1 MADTASTFTA
11 VDLSRL
17 PPPKVIQELRFE
29 EIYSQMLASF
39 TALFPEFDAMLESD
53 PVPKILQISA
63 YREVM
68 LRGMLNDAA
77 RAVMPAFA
85 VGADLDHLA
94 ALVSVTRLLI
104 DAGDAQAGIAPTYE
118 SDADLRSRMVLAPE
132 GYSVAGPEGAY
143 IFHARSASGEVLDA
157 SAVSPAPGEVLV
169 TVLSRTGDG
178 TASPELL
185 ALVDAHVSDET
196 RRPLTDAVTVQ
207 SATIVPYAIT
217 AQIRTFSG
225 PDGSIVLEEALS
237 RIAEYRDRQH
247 RLGLDITISGIH
259 AALHCEGVQNV
270 LLTAPAADIII
281 DRQSASFC
289 TGIDVTH
296 VGVGE

>member
-1 MADTASTFTA
+1 MAETASTFTA

-17 PPPKVIQELRFE
+17 PAPKVIAELSFE
-29 EIYSQMLASF
+29 EIYSQMLASLQ
-39 TALFPEFDAMLESD
+39 ALFPEFDALLESD
-53 PVPKILQISA
+53 PILKILQAAA
-63 YREVM
+63 YRELL
-68 LRGMLNDAA
+68 LRGVVNDAA
-77 RAVMPAFA
+77 KAVMVAYA
-85 VGADLDHLA
+85 TGADLDQLA
-94 ALVSVTRLLI
+94 ALMGVVRLLVS
-104 DAGDAQAGIAPTYE
+104 AGDPDAGIAATYE
-118 SDADLRSRMVLAPE
+118 SDDDLRSRLVLAPE

-143 IFHARSASGEVLDA
+143 IFHARSASGDVLDA

-185 ALVDAHVSDET
+185 ALVNAHVSDET

-217 AQIRTFSG
+217 ARIRTFSG
-225 PDGSIVLEEALS
+225 PDGSIVLDQAKK

-259 AALHCEGVQNV
+259 AALHCEGVQDV
-270 LLTAPAADIII
+270 ELIEPAGPIII

-289 TGIDVTH
+289 TAIDVTH
-296 VGVGE
+296 VGIGE

>member
-17 PPPKVIQELRFE
+17 PPPKVIQEPSFE
-29 EIYSQMLASF
+29 EIYSEMLASF
-39 TALFPEFDAMLESD
+39 EILFPEFDATLESD
-53 PVPKILQISA
+53 PVVKILQLAA
-63 YREVM
+63 YRELL
-68 LRGMLNDAA
+68 LRGMINDAA

-85 VGADLDHLA
+85 VGSDLDHLA
-94 ALVSVTRLLI
+94 ALVGVERLVVSP
-104 DAGDAQAGIAPTYE
+104 GDPDTGVAPTYE

-143 IFHARSASGEVLDA
+143 IFQARSTSGEVLDA
-157 SAVSPAPGEVLV
+157 SAISPAPGQVLV
-169 TVLSRTGDG
+169 TVLSRVGNG
-178 TASPELL
+178 TASGELL
-185 ALVDAHVSDET
+185 ALVAAHVSDEA

-225 PDGSIVLEEALS
+225 PDGSIVLEEARR

-270 LLTAPAADIII
+270 KLLSPAADIVI

-289 TGIDVTH
+289 TGIEITH